1 MPAAKEITHL
11 PIAVDPSHAT
21 FWRPWVA
28 PMALAS
34 VAAGADSIMLEVHP
48 DPENSAVDPL
58 QPIDFQTFSHLIRKM
73 DEIAHITGKQILDV

>member
-1 MPAAKEITHL
+1 M
-11 PIAVDPSHAT
+11 DPSHAT

-28 PMALAS
+28 PMSLAS

-58 QPIDFQTFSHLIRKM
+58 QPIDFKAFSNLMSNM
-73 DEIAHITGKQILDV
+73 DKVARTTGKQILNV